1 MVHSTGSP
9 QQLTASAGSQKARQK
24 VLGVAQVKLSGCMM
38 HARYVADNTDH
49 LTIFVAYLT

>member
-1 MVHSTGSP
+1 MVHATGSP